1 MVYDESSIIAKRG
14 KDPGIS
20 RAPDSRVDRVLMLF
34 ISGYDFISGR
44 SLSAGERDGGRENS
58 KHTIR

>member
-1 MVYDESSIIAKRG
+1 MVYDESSIVAEGG

-20 RAPDSRVDRVLMLF
+20 RAPDGRVDRVLMLF

-44 SLSAGERDGGRENS
+44 GLSAGERGRE
-58 KHTIR
+58 RE